1 MVIEVSSFAKKKLNR
16 LLEKEDAEKHF
27 KFYIAGRNWSGPTFG
42 LVLAEPEED
51 YFKMESEGYI
61 FSMEEN
67 ISKTYKKFTI
77 DYIESKYR
85 SGFVARGQKI

>member
-1 MVIEVSSFAKKKLNR
+1 MLIEVSDFARKKLDSQ
-16 LLEKEDAEKHF
+16 LAKEESEKHF
-27 KFYIAGRNWSGPTFG
+27 KFYIAGHNWSGPTFG

-51 YFKMESEGYI
+51 YFKMEAEGYI

-67 ISKTYKKFTI
+67 IPKEYKKFTI